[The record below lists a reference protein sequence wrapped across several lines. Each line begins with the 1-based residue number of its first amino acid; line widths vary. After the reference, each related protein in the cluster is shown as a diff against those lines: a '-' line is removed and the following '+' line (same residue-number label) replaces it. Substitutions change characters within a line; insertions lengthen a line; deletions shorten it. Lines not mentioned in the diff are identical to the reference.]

1 MERGAGS
8 KTAIEELKEEYGIS
22 TYPIVTVRDIISHLH
37 GAEIDGT
44 VYIDNE
50 VKSRMEAYLEQYC
63 VKL

>member
-22 TYPIVTVRDIISHLH
+22 TFPIVTVRDIIANLH
-37 GAEIDGT
+37 RTEIDGT
-44 VYIDNE
+44 VYIDDE
-50 VKSRMEAYLEQYC
+50 VKKRMEAYLEQYC